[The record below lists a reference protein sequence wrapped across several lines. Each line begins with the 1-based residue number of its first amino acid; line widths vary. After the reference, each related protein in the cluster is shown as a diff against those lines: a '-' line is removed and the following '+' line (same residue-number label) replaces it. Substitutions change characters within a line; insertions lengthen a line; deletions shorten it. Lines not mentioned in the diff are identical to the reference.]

1 MKVKVGISNRHV
13 HLTKEVKNILFG
25 DIELTKRNDL
35 SQIGECAYN
44 ETIILK
50 TDKEEI
56 TNVRVLG
63 PLREYTQ
70 VEITKTDAYKLGL
83 NPPVRNSGDLKGSES
98 ITLIGPKGEYHL
110 NEGVII
116 ATRHIHMSPLEAGTY
131 MYENNQKVKVE
142 VYGEKPGLL
151 ENVYIKIKEGYS
163 LELHLDTDDA
173 NAFLLQNGDE
183 VEVI

>member
-50 TDKEEI
+50 TDKDQI
-56 TNVRVLG
+56 TNVRILG
-63 PLREYTQ
+63 PLRNYTQ
-70 VEITKTDAYKLGL
+70 VEITKTDAYKLGI
-83 NPPVRNSGDLKGSES
+83 NPPVRNSGNLSGSES
-98 ITLIGPKGEYHL
+98 ITLVGPKGEYYL
-110 NEGVII
+110 KEGVII
-116 ATRHIHMSPLEAGTY
+116 ATRHIHMSPLESETY

-142 VYGEKPGLL
+142 INSEKSGII

-173 NAFLLQNGDE
+173 NAFLLNNGDE
-183 VEVI
+183 ADVL